1 MDFPKPL
8 LLMTSVFNRGIGF
21 FYAIFNLF
29 IWGELMKR
37 KFVDLKVI
45 SVSLCCAVVMG
56 IISFVFLKMLGLSS
70 VFREFF
76 PYCIWFLPLSGMLT
90 AFVYKRYG
98 GESSKGNNLIIQS
111 ANEGVKVPKRLA
123 FLTFIFTLLTHFSG
137 GSAGREGTAVQIGGT
152 LTSNVADKLGFK
164 SDDRKIIIISGLSA
178 AFGSVFGTPLAGA
191 FFGMEVCC
199 IGQLSVSAVI
209 PCFLSSY
216 LANAVTLLL
225 GATHEVHKIS
235 AIPSLDIKSVL
246 VFISASILF
255 GLIGKLFALGV
266 KYLKLLYAKI
276 FKNTVLSA
284 LIGSVI
290 MVLLIVLLNLNEYE
304 GLSTWQQTTAFE
316 GNANWY
322 DMPVKFI
329 LTTLTLGA
337 GFQGGEVTPLFDIG
351 ASFGGWYANMFGI
364 EPSFLAAIGLICV
377 FGSAANTPIT
387 TIMLGIELFGA
398 EAVPYFVFASL
409 ISFIASGKSGIYSAQ
424 ERKLSKNIFTKV
436 KQDDFS
442 E

>member
-1 MDFPKPL
+1 
-8 LLMTSVFNRGIGF
+8 
-21 FYAIFNLF
+21 
-29 IWGELMKR
+29 MKR

-45 SVSLCCAVVMG
+45 LVSLCCAVVMG

-164 SDDRKIIIISGLSA
+164 NEDRKIIIFSGLSA

-290 MVLLIVLLNLNEYE
+290 VVLLIVLLNLNEYE

-409 ISFIASGKSGIYSAQ
+409 ISFIASGKSGIYQAQ

>member
-1 MDFPKPL
+1 
-8 LLMTSVFNRGIGF
+8 
-21 FYAIFNLF
+21 
-29 IWGELMKR
+29 MKR

-45 SVSLCCAVVMG
+45 WVSLCCAVVMG
-56 IISFVFLKMLGLSS
+56 IISFVFLKILGLSS

-164 SDDRKIIIISGLSA
+164 NEDRKIIILSGLSA

-199 IGQLSVSAVI
+199 IGQLSVSAII

-290 MVLLIVLLNLNEYE
+290 VVLLIVLLNLNEYE

-409 ISFIASGKSGIYSAQ
+409 ISFIASGKSGIYPAQ

>member
-1 MDFPKPL
+1 
-8 LLMTSVFNRGIGF
+8 
-21 FYAIFNLF
+21 
-29 IWGELMKR
+29 MKR

-45 SVSLCCAVVMG
+45 LVSLCCAIVMG

-164 SDDRKIIIISGLSA
+164 NEDRKIIILSGLSA

-290 MVLLIVLLNLNEYE
+290 VVLLIVLLNLNEYE

-398 EAVPYFVFASL
+398 ESVPYFVFASL

-424 ERKLSKNIFTKV
+424 KRKLSKNIFTKV

>member
-1 MDFPKPL
+1 
-8 LLMTSVFNRGIGF
+8 
-21 FYAIFNLF
+21 
-29 IWGELMKR
+29 MKR

-164 SDDRKIIIISGLSA
+164 SDDRKIIILSGLSA
-178 AFGSVFGTPLAGA
+178 AFGSVFGTPLAGT

-290 MVLLIVLLNLNEYE
+290 VVLLIVLLNLNEYE

>member
-1 MDFPKPL
+1 
-8 LLMTSVFNRGIGF
+8 
-21 FYAIFNLF
+21 
-29 IWGELMKR
+29 MKR

-45 SVSLCCAVVMG
+45 LVSLCCAVVMG

-164 SDDRKIIIISGLSA
+164 NDDRKIIILSGLSA

-255 GLIGKLFALGV
+255 GLIGKLFALAV
-266 KYLKLLYAKI
+266 KNLKLLYAKI

-290 MVLLIVLLNLNEYE
+290 VVLLIVLLNLNEYE

-424 ERKLSKNIFTKV
+424 QRKLSKNIFTKV

>member
-1 MDFPKPL
+1 
-8 LLMTSVFNRGIGF
+8 
-21 FYAIFNLF
+21 
-29 IWGELMKR
+29 MKR

-45 SVSLCCAVVMG
+45 LVSLCCAVVMG

-164 SDDRKIIIISGLSA
+164 NEDRKIIILSGLSA

-290 MVLLIVLLNLNEYE
+290 VVLLIVLLNLNEYE

-316 GNANWY
+316 GNTNWY

-409 ISFIASGKSGIYSAQ
+409 VSFIASGKSGIYSAQ

>member
-1 MDFPKPL
+1 
-8 LLMTSVFNRGIGF
+8 
-21 FYAIFNLF
+21 
-29 IWGELMKR
+29 MKR

-56 IISFVFLKMLGLSS
+56 IISFVFLKMLGFSS

-164 SDDRKIIIISGLSA
+164 NEDRKIIILSGLSA

-266 KYLKLLYAKI
+266 KYLKLIYAKI

-290 MVLLIVLLNLNEYE
+290 VVLLIVLLNLNEYE

-387 TIMLGIELFGA
+387 TIMLGIELFFVY
-398 EAVPYFVFASL
+398 AVPYFVFASL
-409 ISFIASGKSGIYSAQ
+409 ISFIVSGKSGIYSAQ

>member
-1 MDFPKPL
+1 
-8 LLMTSVFNRGIGF
+8 
-21 FYAIFNLF
+21 
-29 IWGELMKR
+29 MKR

-45 SVSLCCAVVMG
+45 LVSLCCAVVMG

-164 SDDRKIIIISGLSA
+164 NEDRKIIILSGLSA

-266 KYLKLLYAKI
+266 KYLKLIYAKI

-290 MVLLIVLLNLNEYE
+290 VVLLIVLLNLNEYE

-364 EPSFLAAIGLICV
+364 QPSFLAAIGLICV

>member
-1 MDFPKPL
+1 
-8 LLMTSVFNRGIGF
+8 
-21 FYAIFNLF
+21 
-29 IWGELMKR
+29 MKR
-37 KFVDLKVI
+37 KFVDLEVI
-45 SVSLCCAVVMG
+45 LVSLCCAVVMG

-164 SDDRKIIIISGLSA
+164 NEDRKIIILSGLSA

-290 MVLLIVLLNLNEYE
+290 VVLLIVLLNLNEYE

-409 ISFIASGKSGIYSAQ
+409 ISFITSGKSGIYSAQ
-424 ERKLSKNIFTKV
+424 ERKLIKNIFTKV

>member
-1 MDFPKPL
+1 
-8 LLMTSVFNRGIGF
+8 
-21 FYAIFNLF
+21 
-29 IWGELMKR
+29 MKR

-45 SVSLCCAVVMG
+45 LVSLCCAVVMG

-111 ANEGVKVPKRLA
+111 ANEGFKVPKRLA

-164 SDDRKIIIISGLSA
+164 NGDRKIIILSGLSA

-290 MVLLIVLLNLNEYE
+290 VVLLIVLLNLNEYE

-398 EAVPYFVFASL
+398 EAVPSFVFASL

>member
-1 MDFPKPL
+1 
-8 LLMTSVFNRGIGF
+8 
-21 FYAIFNLF
+21 
-29 IWGELMKR
+29 MKR

-164 SDDRKIIIISGLSA
+164 NEDRKIIILSGLSA

-255 GLIGKLFALGV
+255 GLIGKLFALAV
-266 KYLKLLYAKI
+266 KNLKLLYAKI

-290 MVLLIVLLNLNEYE
+290 VVLLIVLLNLNEYE

-436 KQDDFS
+436 NQDDFS

>member
-1 MDFPKPL
+1 
-8 LLMTSVFNRGIGF
+8 
-21 FYAIFNLF
+21 
-29 IWGELMKR
+29 MKR

-45 SVSLCCAVVMG
+45 LVSLCCAVVMG

-164 SDDRKIIIISGLSA
+164 NEDRKIIILSGLSA

-235 AIPSLDIKSVL
+235 AIPSLDIKTVL

-290 MVLLIVLLNLNEYE
+290 VVLLIVLLNLNEYE

-351 ASFGGWYANMFGI
+351 ASFGSWYANIFGI

-409 ISFIASGKSGIYSAQ
+409 ISFIASGKSGIYPAQ

>member
-1 MDFPKPL
+1 
-8 LLMTSVFNRGIGF
+8 
-21 FYAIFNLF
+21 
-29 IWGELMKR
+29 MKR

-45 SVSLCCAVVMG
+45 LVSLCCAVVMG
-56 IISFVFLKMLGLSS
+56 TISFVFLKMLGLSS

-164 SDDRKIIIISGLSA
+164 NEDRKIIILSGLSA
-178 AFGSVFGTPLAGA
+178 AFGSVYGTPLAGA

-225 GATHEVHKIS
+225 GATHEAHKIS

-255 GLIGKLFALGV
+255 GLIGKLFALAV
-266 KYLKLLYAKI
+266 KNLKLLYAKI

-290 MVLLIVLLNLNEYE
+290 VVLLIVLLNLNEYE

-398 EAVPYFVFASL
+398 EAVPSFVFASL

>member
-1 MDFPKPL
+1 
-8 LLMTSVFNRGIGF
+8 
-21 FYAIFNLF
+21 
-29 IWGELMKR
+29 MKR

-164 SDDRKIIIISGLSA
+164 NEDRKIIILSGLSA

-290 MVLLIVLLNLNEYE
+290 VVLLIVLLNLNEYE

>member
-1 MDFPKPL
+1 
-8 LLMTSVFNRGIGF
+8 
-21 FYAIFNLF
+21 
-29 IWGELMKR
+29 MKR

-45 SVSLCCAVVMG
+45 LVSLCCAVVMG

-164 SDDRKIIIISGLSA
+164 NEDRKIIILSGLSA

-225 GATHEVHKIS
+225 GAKHEVHKIS
-235 AIPSLDIKSVL
+235 VIPSLDIKSVL

-284 LIGSVI
+284 FIGSVI
-290 MVLLIVLLNLNEYE
+290 VVLLIVLLNLNEYE

>member
-1 MDFPKPL
+1 
-8 LLMTSVFNRGIGF
+8 
-21 FYAIFNLF
+21 
-29 IWGELMKR
+29 MKR

-45 SVSLCCAVVMG
+45 LVSLCCAVVMG

-164 SDDRKIIIISGLSA
+164 NDDRKIIILSGLSA

-290 MVLLIVLLNLNEYE
+290 VVLLIVLLNLNEYE

>member
-1 MDFPKPL
+1 
-8 LLMTSVFNRGIGF
+8 
-21 FYAIFNLF
+21 
-29 IWGELMKR
+29 MKR

-45 SVSLCCAVVMG
+45 SVTLCCAVVMG

-164 SDDRKIIIISGLSA
+164 NEDRKIIILSGLSA

-290 MVLLIVLLNLNEYE
+290 VVLLIVLLNLNEYE

>member
-1 MDFPKPL
+1 
-8 LLMTSVFNRGIGF
+8 
-21 FYAIFNLF
+21 
-29 IWGELMKR
+29 MKR

-45 SVSLCCAVVMG
+45 LVSLCCAVVMG

-164 SDDRKIIIISGLSA
+164 SDDRKIIIFSGLSA

-191 FFGMEVCC
+191 FFGMEICC

-216 LANAVTLLL
+216 LANVVTLLL

-290 MVLLIVLLNLNEYE
+290 VVLLIVLLNLNEYE

-351 ASFGGWYANMFGI
+351 ASFGSWYANIFGI

-409 ISFIASGKSGIYSAQ
+409 ISFIASGKSGIYSVQ

>member
-1 MDFPKPL
+1 
-8 LLMTSVFNRGIGF
+8 
-21 FYAIFNLF
+21 
-29 IWGELMKR
+29 MKR

-111 ANEGVKVPKRLA
+111 ANEGFKVPKRLA

-164 SDDRKIIIISGLSA
+164 NGDRKIIILSGLSA

-290 MVLLIVLLNLNEYE
+290 VVLLIILLNLNEYE

-398 EAVPYFVFASL
+398 EAVPSFVFASL

>member
-1 MDFPKPL
+1 
-8 LLMTSVFNRGIGF
+8 
-21 FYAIFNLF
+21 
-29 IWGELMKR
+29 MKR
-37 KFVDLKVI
+37 KFVDFKVLTA
-45 SVSLCCAVVMG
+45 SLCCAVVMG
-56 IISFVFLKMLGLSS
+56 VISFVFLKILGLSS

-90 AFVYKRYG
+90 AFVYKKYG

-123 FLTFIFTLLTHFSG
+123 VLTFFFTLLTHFSG

-152 LTSNVADKLGFK
+152 LTSNVADKFGFK
-164 SDDRKIIIISGLSA
+164 KEDRKTIILSGLSS

-199 IGQLSVSAVI
+199 IGQLSASAVI
-209 PCFLSSY
+209 PCFFYHLIWQM
-216 LANAVTLLL
+216 LLRFLL
-225 GATHEVHKIS
+225 GATHEIHTI
-235 AIPSLDIKSVL
+235 ASVPNFDFKL
-246 VFISASILF
+246 ILIFVSASVFF
-255 GLIGKLFALGV
+255 GLLGKLFALAV

-284 LIGSVI
+284 LAGSVI
-290 MVLLIVLLNLNEYE
+290 VTLLIILLNLNKYE

-329 LTTLTLGA
+329 LTALTLGA

-351 ASFGGWYANMFGI
+351 ASFGGWYANLFGI

-387 TIMLGIELFGA
+387 TIRLGIELFGA
-398 EAVPYFVFASL
+398 EAAPYFVFASL
-409 ISFIASGKSGIYSAQ
+409 ISFIASGKSGIYSSQ
-424 ERKLSKNIFTKV
+424 ERKLSKSLFSAKA
-436 KQDDFS
+436 DFS
-442 E
+442 K

>member
-1 MDFPKPL
+1 
-8 LLMTSVFNRGIGF
+8 
-21 FYAIFNLF
+21 
-29 IWGELMKR
+29 MKR

-45 SVSLCCAVVMG
+45 LVSLCCAVVMG
-56 IISFVFLKMLGLSS
+56 TISFVFLKMLGLSS

-164 SDDRKIIIISGLSA
+164 NEDRKIIILSGLSA

-290 MVLLIVLLNLNEYE
+290 VVLLIVLLNLNEYE

>member
-1 MDFPKPL
+1 
-8 LLMTSVFNRGIGF
+8 
-21 FYAIFNLF
+21 
-29 IWGELMKR
+29 MKR

-45 SVSLCCAVVMG
+45 LVSLCCAVVMG

-164 SDDRKIIIISGLSA
+164 NEDRKIIILSGLSA

-290 MVLLIVLLNLNEYE
+290 VVLLIVLLNLNEYE

-409 ISFIASGKSGIYSAQ
+409 ISFIASGKSGIYPAQ

>member
-1 MDFPKPL
+1 
-8 LLMTSVFNRGIGF
+8 
-21 FYAIFNLF
+21 
-29 IWGELMKR
+29 MKM

-45 SVSLCCAVVMG
+45 LVSLCCAVVMG

-164 SDDRKIIIISGLSA
+164 SDDRKIIILSGLSA

-290 MVLLIVLLNLNEYE
+290 VVLLIVLLNLNEYE

-409 ISFIASGKSGIYSAQ
+409 ISFIASGKSGIYSVQ

>member
-1 MDFPKPL
+1 
-8 LLMTSVFNRGIGF
+8 
-21 FYAIFNLF
+21 
-29 IWGELMKR
+29 MKR

-45 SVSLCCAVVMG
+45 LVSLCCAVVMG

-164 SDDRKIIIISGLSA
+164 NGDRKIIILSGLSA

-290 MVLLIVLLNLNEYE
+290 VVLLIVLLNLNEYE

-398 EAVPYFVFASL
+398 EAVPSFVFASL

>member
-1 MDFPKPL
+1 
-8 LLMTSVFNRGIGF
+8 
-21 FYAIFNLF
+21 
-29 IWGELMKR
+29 MKR

-45 SVSLCCAVVMG
+45 LVSLCCAIVMG

-164 SDDRKIIIISGLSA
+164 NEDRKIIILSGLSA

-290 MVLLIVLLNLNEYE
+290 VVLLIVLLNLNEYE

>member
-1 MDFPKPL
+1 
-8 LLMTSVFNRGIGF
+8 
-21 FYAIFNLF
+21 
-29 IWGELMKR
+29 MKR

-45 SVSLCCAVVMG
+45 LVSLCCAVVMG

-164 SDDRKIIIISGLSA
+164 SDDRKIIIFSGLSA

-191 FFGMEVCC
+191 FFGMEICC

-216 LANAVTLLL
+216 LANVVTLLL

-290 MVLLIVLLNLNEYE
+290 VVLLIVLLNLNEYE

-409 ISFIASGKSGIYSAQ
+409 ISFIASGKSGIYSVQ

>member
-1 MDFPKPL
+1 
-8 LLMTSVFNRGIGF
+8 
-21 FYAIFNLF
+21 
-29 IWGELMKR
+29 MKR

-45 SVSLCCAVVMG
+45 LVSLCCAVVMG

-164 SDDRKIIIISGLSA
+164 NEDRKIIILSGLSA

-284 LIGSVI
+284 FIGSVI
-290 MVLLIVLLNLNEYE
+290 VVLLIVLLNLNEYE

>member
-1 MDFPKPL
+1 
-8 LLMTSVFNRGIGF
+8 
-21 FYAIFNLF
+21 
-29 IWGELMKR
+29 MKR

-111 ANEGVKVPKRLA
+111 ANEGFKVPKRLA

-164 SDDRKIIIISGLSA
+164 NGDRKIIILSGLSA

-290 MVLLIVLLNLNEYE
+290 VVLLIVLLNLNEYE

-387 TIMLGIELFGA
+387 TILLGIELFGA

-409 ISFIASGKSGIYSAQ
+409 ISFIVSGKSGIYSAQ

>member
-1 MDFPKPL
+1 
-8 LLMTSVFNRGIGF
+8 
-21 FYAIFNLF
+21 
-29 IWGELMKR
+29 MKR

-45 SVSLCCAVVMG
+45 LVSLCCAVVMG

-164 SDDRKIIIISGLSA
+164 NEDRKIIILSGLSA

-290 MVLLIVLLNLNEYE
+290 VVLLIVLLNLNKYE

-409 ISFIASGKSGIYSAQ
+409 ISFIASGKSGIYPAQ

>member
-1 MDFPKPL
+1 
-8 LLMTSVFNRGIGF
+8 
-21 FYAIFNLF
+21 
-29 IWGELMKR
+29 MKR

-164 SDDRKIIIISGLSA
+164 NEDRKIIILSGLSA

-290 MVLLIVLLNLNEYE
+290 VVLLIVLLNLNEYE

-409 ISFIASGKSGIYSAQ
+409 ISFIASGKSGIYPAQ

>member
-164 SDDRKIIIISGLSA
+164 NEDRKIIILSGLSA

-235 AIPSLDIKSVL
+235 AIPGLDIKSVL

-290 MVLLIVLLNLNEYE
+290 VVLLIVLLNLNEYE

-329 LTTLTLGA
+329 LTALTLGA

-351 ASFGGWYANMFGI
+351 ASFGGGMQICSGLNRI
-364 EPSFLAAIGLICV
+364 FLR
-377 FGSAANTPIT
+377 
-387 TIMLGIELFGA
+387 
-398 EAVPYFVFASL
+398 
-409 ISFIASGKSGIYSAQ
+409 Q
-424 ERKLSKNIFTKV
+424 
-436 KQDDFS
+436 
-442 E
+442 

>member
-1 MDFPKPL
+1 
-8 LLMTSVFNRGIGF
+8 
-21 FYAIFNLF
+21 
-29 IWGELMKR
+29 MKK
-37 KFVDLKVI
+37 KFVDLKLLT
-45 SVSLCCAVVMG
+45 VSLSCAVVMG
-56 IISFVFLKMLGLSS
+56 VISFVFLKMLGLSS
-70 VFREFF
+70 VFREYF

-90 AFVYKRYG
+90 AFVYKKYG

-123 FLTFIFTLLTHFSG
+123 FLTFFFTLLTHFSG

-152 LTSNVADKLGFK
+152 LTSNVADKFGFK
-164 SDDRKIIIISGLSA
+164 NEDRKTIILSGLSA

-199 IGQLSVSAVI
+199 IGRLSVSAII
-209 PCFLSSY
+209 PCLLSSY
-216 LANAVTLLL
+216 LANTVTLLL

-235 AIPSLDIKSVL
+235 LVPTLDIKL
-246 VFISASILF
+246 ITVFITASILF
-255 GLIGKLFALGV
+255 GLIGKSFALAV
-266 KYLKLLYAKI
+266 KYLKLLYAKL
-276 FKNTVLSA
+276 FKNIVLSA

-290 MVLLIVLLNLNEYE
+290 VTLLIVLLNLNDYE

-316 GNANWY
+316 GNAAWY

-351 ASFGGWYANMFGI
+351 ASFGGWYANLFGI

-387 TIMLGIELFGA
+387 TIMLGVELFGA

-409 ISFIASGKSGIYSAQ
+409 ISFIVCGKSGIYSAQ
-424 ERKLSKNIFTKV
+424 ERKLSKNIFKF

>member
-1 MDFPKPL
+1 
-8 LLMTSVFNRGIGF
+8 
-21 FYAIFNLF
+21 
-29 IWGELMKR
+29 MKR

-45 SVSLCCAVVMG
+45 SLSLCCAVVMG

-111 ANEGVKVPKRLA
+111 ANDGVKVPKRLA

-164 SDDRKIIIISGLSA
+164 SDDRKIIIFSGLSA

-290 MVLLIVLLNLNEYE
+290 VVLLIVLLNLNEYE

-329 LTTLTLGA
+329 LTALTLGA

>member
-1 MDFPKPL
+1 
-8 LLMTSVFNRGIGF
+8 
-21 FYAIFNLF
+21 
-29 IWGELMKR
+29 MKR

-164 SDDRKIIIISGLSA
+164 SDDRKIIIFSGLSA

-266 KYLKLLYAKI
+266 KYLKLLYVKI

-290 MVLLIVLLNLNEYE
+290 VVLLIVLLNLNEYE

-409 ISFIASGKSGIYSAQ
+409 ISFIASSKSGIYSAQ

>member
-1 MDFPKPL
+1 
-8 LLMTSVFNRGIGF
+8 
-21 FYAIFNLF
+21 
-29 IWGELMKR
+29 MKR

-111 ANEGVKVPKRLA
+111 ANDGVKVPKRLA

-164 SDDRKIIIISGLSA
+164 NEDRKIIIFSGLSA

-199 IGQLSVSAVI
+199 IVQLSVSAVI

-225 GATHEVHKIS
+225 GATHDAHKIS

-290 MVLLIVLLNLNEYE
+290 VVLLIVLLNLNEYE

-329 LTTLTLGA
+329 LTTLTLCA

-409 ISFIASGKSGIYSAQ
+409 ISFIASGKSGIYPAQ

>member
-1 MDFPKPL
+1 
-8 LLMTSVFNRGIGF
+8 
-21 FYAIFNLF
+21 
-29 IWGELMKR
+29 MKR

-164 SDDRKIIIISGLSA
+164 NEDRKIIILSGLSA

-290 MVLLIVLLNLNEYE
+290 VVLLIVLLNLNEYE

-409 ISFIASGKSGIYSAQ
+409 ISFIASSKSGIYSAQ

>member
-1 MDFPKPL
+1 
-8 LLMTSVFNRGIGF
+8 
-21 FYAIFNLF
+21 
-29 IWGELMKR
+29 MKR

-164 SDDRKIIIISGLSA
+164 NEDRKIIILSGLSA

-290 MVLLIVLLNLNEYE
+290 VVLLIVLLNLNEYE

-409 ISFIASGKSGIYSAQ
+409 ISFITSGKSGIYSAQ

>member
-1 MDFPKPL
+1 
-8 LLMTSVFNRGIGF
+8 
-21 FYAIFNLF
+21 
-29 IWGELMKR
+29 MKR

-45 SVSLCCAVVMG
+45 LVSLCCAVVMG

-164 SDDRKIIIISGLSA
+164 SDDRKIIIFSGLSA

-191 FFGMEVCC
+191 FFGMEICC

-216 LANAVTLLL
+216 LANVVTLLL

-290 MVLLIVLLNLNEYE
+290 VVLLIVLLNLNEYE

-351 ASFGGWYANMFGI
+351 ASFGSWYANIFGI